1 MFFNKVFNIET
12 GFKVDAF
19 NPIHKY
25 THTNMN
31 FTLFCFQKQVIKNF
45 TIRQPTLCAAEL
57 KKSYSF
63 ATFKNYF
70 STSALL
76 TQCEILQLEKRGF
89 PGWCI
94 WYQRS
99 VNWLRNT
106 LYWTVFLQSILE
118 NLLSSR
124 NSSLY
129 LKIIIHIFS
138 FIKFHYAIDIR
149 LFI

>member
-1 MFFNKVFNIET
+1 MLLTQYTNIHILLWISLIFVFR
-12 GFKVDAF
+12 K
-19 NPIHKY
+19 K
-25 THTNMN
+25 
-31 FTLFCFQKQVIKNF
+31 VIKNF

-70 STSALL
+70 STSVLL
-76 TQCEILQLEKRGF
+76 TQCEILQLEKRDF
-89 PGWCI
+89 PGWRI

-129 LKIIIHIFS
+129 LKIIIQISS
-138 FIKFHYAIDIR
+138 FIKLYYAIDIR